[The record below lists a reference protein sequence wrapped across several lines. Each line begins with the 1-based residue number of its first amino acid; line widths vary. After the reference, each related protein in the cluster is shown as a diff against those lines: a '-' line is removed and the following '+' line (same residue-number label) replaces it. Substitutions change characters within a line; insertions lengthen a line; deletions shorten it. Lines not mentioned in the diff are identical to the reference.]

1 MTTSESDPLA
11 VVLSNHIWYTT
22 TTKGGKRTHVKCK
35 CTAEMPDSNAH
46 SEHVARIARKFL
58 AAA

>member
-11 VVLSNHIWYTT
+11 VVLIDHIWYTT
-22 TTKGGKRTHVKCK
+22 TTKGGKRAHVKCK
-35 CTAEMPDSNAH
+35 CTAELPDATEH
-46 SEHVARIARKFL
+46 SRHVARIARKFL